1 MIAKED
7 QELVALA
14 TALLDKRY
22 NKPVHT
28 VAAALR
34 ATSGQIYT
42 AVNIDH
48 FSGFVCA
55 EMSALDK
62 AINHGE
68 YSFDKIVAVRKDTDI
83 IDVVNMCGKC
93 RQIFHDY
100 NPNIEVIVHK
110 GDQLE
115 VKTIEELLP
124 FSFVRQQH
132 KIQAVIGNGSEA

>member
-1 MIAKED
+1 MITKED
-7 QELVALA
+7 QELVVLA
-14 TALLDKRY
+14 TELLDKRY

-34 ATSGQIYT
+34 TASGQIYT

-68 YSFDKIVAVRKDTDI
+68 YRFDKIVAVRKDDNN

-100 NPNIEVIVHK
+100 DPGIGVIVHK
-110 GDQLE
+110 GDELAE
-115 VKTIEELLP
+115 KTIEELLP
-124 FSFVRQQH
+124 FSFVRQQY